1 MRLRQ
6 KTLARAA
13 GRRHAAE
20 FMSGDP
26 SITHPVEAPWR
37 AGLRAARA
45 NLVPGLVLQA
55 VALALVLAYY
65 WHPPSRAVFEQLMA
79 LRARTGLLFSIVA
92 TSLCGG
98 VLPFF
103 YMRAHPETG
112 ARYTWVS
119 GLFFML
125 LWAYKGIE
133 VDYWYRFLA
142 WLIGNDTQVRTVVLK
157 VLIDQFIYCPVWAVV
172 VTVIAYAW
180 QSAGFRWAPLLADF
194 RAGHW
199 YQRHILP
206 ATVANFGLWV
216 PLTCLI
222 YALPLPLQLPLF
234 DLVLV
239 FYTLLIAH
247 LTHRK
252 A

>member
-1 MRLRQ
+1 M
-6 KTLARAA
+6 A
-13 GRRHAAE
+13 GIPT
-20 FMSGDP
+20 DLPP
-26 SITHPVEAPWR
+26 SEAPWR

-65 WHPPSRAVFEQLMA
+65 WHPPSRAVFDQLTE
-79 LRARTGLLFSIVA
+79 LRNHTGLLFSIVA
-92 TSLCGG
+92 TALCGG
-98 VLPFF
+98 VLPFL
-103 YMRAHPETG
+103 YMRAHPDTRAG
-112 ARYTWVS
+112 YTWKS
-119 GLFFML
+119 GVFFTL

-133 VDYWYRFLA
+133 VDLWYRFLA
-142 WLIGNDTQVRTVVLK
+142 WSVGDDTRVLTISIK
-157 VLIDQFIYCPVWAVV
+157 VFLDQFIYCPLWAVV

-180 QSAGFRWAPLLADF
+180 QSAGFRWGPVLADY
-194 RAGHW
+194 RAGQW

-206 ATVANFGLWV
+206 AAVANFGLWV
-216 PLTCLI
+216 PLTFLI
-222 YALPLPLQLPLF
+222 YALPLSLQLPLF

-247 LTHRK
+247 ITRRK